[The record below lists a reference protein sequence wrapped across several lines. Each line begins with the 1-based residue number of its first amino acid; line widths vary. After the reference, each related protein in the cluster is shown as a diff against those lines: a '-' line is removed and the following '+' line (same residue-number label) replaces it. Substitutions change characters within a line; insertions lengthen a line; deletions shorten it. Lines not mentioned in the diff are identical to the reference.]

1 MPIKSEVEHL
11 HIPKKLKRSVKLTEE
26 QREEIIAIYKTG
38 SSSQRKLAKLFGVSR
53 RLIFFI
59 VNPDKYEEYKIAYK
73 EKGGSMRYY
82 NKDKQCT
89 YSQRTREYRKE
100 LENKLIKKED

>member
-11 HIPKKLKRSVKLTEE
+11 HIPKKLKRSVRLTEE
-26 QREEIIAIYKTG
+26 QKKEIVFLYNSG
-38 SSSQRKLAKLFGVSR
+38 SISQRKLAKLFDVSR

-59 VNPDKYEEYKIAYK
+59 LNPDKYEEYKIAYK

-82 NKDKQCT
+82 NKDKQRT
-89 YSQRTREYRKE
+89 YSRRTRAYRKE
-100 LENKLIKKED
+100 LENKLVKKED

>member
-26 QREEIIAIYKTG
+26 QKKEIVFLYNSG
-38 SSSQRKLAKLFGVSR
+38 SISQRKLAKLFDVSR

-59 VNPDKYEEYKIAYK
+59 LNPDKYEKYKIAYK

-82 NKDKQCT
+82 NKDKQRT
-89 YSQRTREYRKE
+89 YSQRTRAYRKE